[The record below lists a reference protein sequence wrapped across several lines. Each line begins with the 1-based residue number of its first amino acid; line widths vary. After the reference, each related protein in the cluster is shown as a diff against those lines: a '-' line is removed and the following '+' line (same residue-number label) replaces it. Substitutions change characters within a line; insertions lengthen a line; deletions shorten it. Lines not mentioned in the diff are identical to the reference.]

1 MVKLTAQE
9 EQVMI
14 AIWQTGEGH
23 IKAFMENMT
32 DPGPYTTVASTVKN
46 IEKKGYITSKL
57 YGNVYVYKPA
67 ISREEYKKMFMGNV
81 VKDYFSNSY
90 KELVSFFVDQKKL
103 SAKEL
108 KEIMEMIEGGR
119 PPKSS
124 KGGR

>member
-14 AIWQTGEGH
+14 AIWETGEGH
-23 IKAFMENMT
+23 IKAFMEKLDN
-32 DPGPYTTVASTVKN
+32 PAPYTTIASTVKN

-108 KEIMEMIEGGR
+108 KEIVQMIEQG
-119 PPKSS
+119 K
-124 KGGR
+124 KKI